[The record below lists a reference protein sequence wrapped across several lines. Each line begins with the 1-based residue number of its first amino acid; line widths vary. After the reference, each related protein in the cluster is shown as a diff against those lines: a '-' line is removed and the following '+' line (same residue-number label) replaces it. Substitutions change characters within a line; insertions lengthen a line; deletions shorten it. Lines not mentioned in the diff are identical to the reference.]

1 MSFSAPEIPAQFA
14 AAAPGLSRYADIL
27 ATTAVERGLIG
38 PREVPRIW
46 ERHILNSAVLG
57 ELVPQDAEVIDVG
70 SGAGLPG
77 IPLALVRPDLKVVLL
92 EPLLRRATFLS
103 EVIAELG
110 LTGRVSVDRGRA
122 EERRGNYAVDVVTSR
137 AVAPLDRLA
146 GWCLPL
152 TKPGGVMLA
161 LKGSSAQEEIES
173 SRAAIGKAGGKD
185 AEVLTCGSGVV
196 EPPTIVV
203 RIVSAGS
210 GTRRKR

>member
-1 MSFSAPEIPAQFA
+1 M
-14 AAAPGLSRYADIL
+14 
-27 ATTAVERGLIG
+27 
-38 PREVPRIW
+38 
-46 ERHILNSAVLG
+46 NSAVLG